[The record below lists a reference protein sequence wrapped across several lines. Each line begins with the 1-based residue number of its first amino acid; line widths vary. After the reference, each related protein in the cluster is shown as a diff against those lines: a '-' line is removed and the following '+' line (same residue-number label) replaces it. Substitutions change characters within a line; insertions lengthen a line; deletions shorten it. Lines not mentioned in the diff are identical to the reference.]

1 MRNVFVVGLIC
12 LLAACGANGD
22 PLTPEAAGVEQ

>member
-1 MRNVFVVGLIC
+1 MCNVFVVGLIF

-22 PLTPEAAGVEQ
+22 PLTPEATGVEQ